1 MQRQIFFHIKRQKN
15 RDRPYLML
23 TQQVKVLPV
32 SQRHSLLTT
41 PLQFIQHLR
50 RLEPVL
56 HMNPEE
62 TLHDPL
68 KFQENI
74 LFEHE
79 AVQPLQRDTQNV
91 LKSVKH
97 RRFHMG
103 AAGRITAVALAP
115 SPPVIPGSCPA
126 PGASVGAVTAQHASR
141 LKGQRIQIF
150 RLSAGNALEYL
161 HADAVILK
169 NLQFI
174 NASDE
179 RKRHLAFFHGREGH
193 KKQIQ
198 NVSLVHSFHGKIFR
212 QLCEIRA
219 VINVFQVFLQMGKI
233 VLSVGR
239 IQIIE
244 PSPLSDHKFTVDKGL
259 GHAKKRV
266 IRLAA
271 PSGKYLNLPS
281 FLRQYGQTSVIFS
294 DGIHG

>member
-1 MQRQIFFHIKRQKN
+1 MFLPYKKTEKN

-32 SQRHSLLTT
+32 SQRHSLLAT
-41 PLQFIQHLR
+41 PLQLLQHLR

-68 KFQENI
+68 KFQKNVF
-74 LFEHE
+74 LEHE
-79 AVQPLQRDTQNV
+79 AVKPLQRDTQNV

-115 SPPVIPGSCPA
+115 SPPVIPGSCAA
-126 PGASVGAVTAQHASR
+126 PGAPVGAVMAQHATR
-141 LKGQRIQIF
+141 LEGQRIQVL
-150 RLSAGNALEYL
+150 RLPAGNALEDL
-161 HADAVILK
+161 HANAIILK

-174 NASDE
+174 DASDE
-179 RKRHLAFFHGREGH
+179 GKRHLPLFHGREGH
-193 KKQIQ
+193 KEQVQDIP
-198 NVSLVHSFHGKIFR
+198 LIHALHSKIFR
-212 QLCEIRA
+212 QLREICT
-219 VINVFQVFLQMGKI
+219 VINALQVFFQMGKI

-271 PSGKYLNLPS
+271 SSGKYLNLPS